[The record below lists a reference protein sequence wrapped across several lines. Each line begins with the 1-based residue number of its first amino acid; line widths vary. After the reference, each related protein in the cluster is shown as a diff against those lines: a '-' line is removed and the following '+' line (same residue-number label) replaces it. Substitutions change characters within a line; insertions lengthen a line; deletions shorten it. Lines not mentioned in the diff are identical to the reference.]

1 MTSIAMVFAVIS
13 FLIWKIFKKLFSK
26 NPQKFCGFLIFFR
39 KNEKRMRRDM
49 LSVVF
54 LGLVMDKI
62 WYFMK
67 DQKKVQKFLKNFAKK
82 Y

>member
-1 MTSIAMVFAVIS
+1 MRKDVLFVVVWVLPAV
-13 FLIWKIFKKLFSK
+13 
-26 NPQKFCGFLIFFR
+26 
-39 KNEKRMRRDM
+39 
-49 LSVVF
+49 
-54 LGLVMDKI
+54 KI